1 MIKSGTFVK
10 VRNKKLGEHGIN
22 YGDVVYVASL
32 APFPI
37 KQSDQ
42 YTLRVKLFIHKLD
55 GDDID
60 TKSGIFV
67 IDPRSVKELSEEDN
81 AIYLQKVEAVRI
93 PENTDESEAIATTY

>member
-10 VRNKKLGEHGIN
+10 VRNKKLAAEGIEF
-22 YGDVVYVASL
+22 GSILYVASL
-32 APFPI
+32 APFPL

-42 YTLRVKLFIHKLD
+42 YTLRVKLFVHKMD

-67 IDPRSVKELSEEDN
+67 IDPRSVKELSEEEN
-81 AIYLQKVEAVRI
+81 AIYLKKVEAIRI
-93 PENTDESEAIATTY
+93 PEEVEQVG